1 MHYNLEKELAKTNFE
16 TLKIN
21 NLYVHSK
28 FNPIRESEGIAIK
41 NYKPHHL
48 HVLFG
53 YGLGYVVDELIKQFQ
68 FNEPILIID
77 PLVDDGLLRVKEHN
91 YKRLYLGNYSNREL
105 LSNILS
111 HLSSYSNKVCFIV
124 NPNYDKL
131 FTVELSQVLTLV
143 RNAQV
148 REIYNV
154 NTINKFADQ
163 WQLNNLF
170 NIKNILADKSLID
183 LKKVYECPIV
193 VASSGP
199 SLTKQIPLLKS
210 NRDKFILIC
219 AGSTINVLLKHD
231 IEPDYIVSIDGGL
244 ANYNHFKDLVLQYPK
259 LIYATSSHYK
269 IRNSFKSKGYA
280 FIPACFGALKSYF
293 LLNFKVD
300 LTQVIGGGSVAHY
313 ALSIAKLMT
322 TGPIALIGQDLA
334 YTGGIS
340 HADGHNKNMRIQDT
354 SKKVREVDA
363 YYEEQGKVQTTDTFY
378 GMIDTFEQL
387 QLTAPHENTVFNCT
401 EGGAKIALYEQISFK
416 TFIDN
421 YCLLSV
427 KRIDSIDENNSE
439 VDIEKVIK
447 NELDGYKSIKK
458 LLTEGITITKKEY
471 GPKFNQS
478 TLNKLKGIDSKL
490 QSLYKKYN
498 LDNLLEPIVLKN
510 EVKFLP
516 EINETPLMVF
526 KRVKEYTITL
536 YKECLAAI
544 ESFEVQILEEM
555 GKQDE

>member
-1 MHYNLEKELAKTNFE
+1 MHYNLEKELAKTNLE

-53 YGLGYVVDELIKQFQ
+53 YGLGYIADKLIKQFQ

-77 PLVDDGLLRVKEHN
+77 PLIDTGLLKVKEHH
-91 YKRLYLGNYSNREL
+91 YKRLYLGNSSNPEL

-111 HLSSYSNKVCFIV
+111 HLNSYSNKVCFII

-143 RNAQV
+143 RDAQV

-170 NIKNILADKSLID
+170 NIKNVLADKSLAE
-183 LKKVYECPIV
+183 LKKVYDCPII

-219 AGSTINVLLKHD
+219 AGSTINVLLKYG
-231 IEPDYIVSIDGGL
+231 IEPDYIVSVDGGL
-244 ANYNHFKDLVLQYPK
+244 SNYNHFKDLVLQYPK
-259 LIYATSSHYK
+259 LIYATTNHYK

-280 FIPACFGALKSYF
+280 FIPTSFRTLKSYF
-293 LLNFKVD
+293 LDNFKVD

-313 ALSIAKLMT
+313 SLSIAKLMT

-340 HADGHNKNMRIQDT
+340 HADGNKGKKRIKDIT
-354 SKKVREVDA
+354 KKIIEVGA
-363 YYEEQGKVQTTDTFY
+363 YYEEQGKVQTNDSFNT
-378 GMIDTFEQL
+378 MIDTFEQM
-387 QLTAPHENTVFNCT
+387 QLAEPHENTVFNCT

-416 TFIDN
+416 TFIEK
-421 YCLLSV
+421 YCLLPV
-427 KRIDSIDENNSE
+427 KRLDSVDKEKSEIDF
-439 VDIEKVIK
+439 EKVIK

-458 LLTEGITITKKEY
+458 LLTEGITLTEKER
-471 GPKFNQS
+471 GPRFNQS
-478 TLNKLKGIDSKL
+478 TLNKLSNIDSKL
-490 QSLYKKYN
+490 QKLYKKYN
-498 LDNLLEPIVLKN
+498 LDSLLEPIVIKN

-516 EINETPLMVF
+516 ELNETPHMVF

-536 YKECLAAI
+536 YKECLAKI

-555 GKQDE
+555 GKQYE